1 MKAGWKTSEFWLSI
15 LGNVIGIALATGA
28 VGPEQAQIYGDAAA
42 QIVGGVMTVV
52 SGAGY
57 AVSRGI
63 AKAGK

>member
-15 LGNVIGIALATGA
+15 LGNILGIALATGLI
-28 VGPEQAQIYGDAAA
+28 GPGEAEIYGDAAA
-42 QIVGGVMTVV
+42 QIVGAVVTVV